1 MAERLGWRG
10 GDELHLTRH
19 LQSPV
24 ETNRAPVA
32 RIVAAP
38 ARVRPP
44 HAVLVLSEYQGW
56 YKKQFQR
63 PGGGMV
69 G

>member
-1 MAERLGWRG
+1 
-10 GDELHLTRH
+10 LHLTRH

-63 PGGGMV
+63 PGGGTV